1 MKLESLWILTNLA
14 YGDHNDIQK
23 LFDPQ
28 YGVFEIINNLLSS
41 DDQAMIE
48 QILWLIGNIS
58 GENAY
63 FRDIIM
69 HNTALLKTFTRL
81 LERPKISRFL
91 LRTLCWVNSNIFR
104 YKGFSQDDVR
114 IGLSVLRAGLFSED
128 PDILSDC
135 LWTLSYILDTDD
147 DAQIDY
153 IAQAD
158 LVKKVVEAMG
168 SKEICTYIPALRV
181 MGNIVSASDPAIIE
195 RCLWADVLD

>member
-1 MKLESLWILTNLA
+1 MALRKTISGVDEPPVTELLETNILAFLSQLFNFADTCEEVRAMKLESLWILTNLA
-14 YGDHNDIQK
+14 YGDQNDIQK

-28 YGVFEIINNLLSS
+28 YGVFEIINNVLSS

-69 HNTALLKTFTRL
+69 HNTTLLKTFTRL

-104 YKGFSQDDVR
+104 YKGFS
-114 IGLSVLRAGLFSED
+114 
-128 PDILSDC
+128 
-135 LWTLSYILDTDD
+135 
-147 DAQIDY
+147 
-153 IAQAD
+153 
-158 LVKKVVEAMG
+158 
-168 SKEICTYIPALRV
+168 
-181 MGNIVSASDPAIIE
+181 
-195 RCLWADVLD
+195 